1 MGHKHNRLRTTTAGE
16 PPNDVARTH
25 AAQGNESRP
34 RLGAPDDPWSTVFK
48 DVIREAPKTALLV
61 SGCVLLSLVGLVV
74 QLVSAAVSLRAC
86 AYQPLDPSA
95 TYLVRALLDAAWRI
109 TVRGG

>member
-1 MGHKHNRLRTTTAGE
+1 MGHKNNRLRTTTAGE

-25 AAQGNESRP
+25 PTQGNESRP

-61 SGCVLLSLVGLVV
+61 SGSVMLSLVGLVV
-74 QLVSAAVSLRAC
+74 QLVSAVVSLRAS

-95 TYLVRALLDAAWRI
+95 AYLVRVLLDEAWRI
-109 TVRGG
+109 IMRGG